1 MGLLKHEFTSSDHGL
16 GELLVPVASVDAL
29 CALLSRA
36 GYPASP
42 KQVAHTLVDI
52 HALAGSA
59 SVLLQDLQRQAA
71 SLSTATHISL
81 PDDQQLQRL
90 SSMVAVRFLLNRLA
104 PANRVWLVED
114 AALGPVLEVWQF
126 LTQRPLP
133 GRPAFTLDV
142 LGWRQ
147 FLQSFGSD
155 TFSHCSAGP
164 WIAPDQPSICLV
176 EQGAEWQFPVLAESQ
191 RVWWLASDDAEQ
203 LRQKLNDS
211 YVLHQNCQAV
221 DGEARSH
228 AGKVLK
234 ASRKGAA
241 VAICI
246 GDSSHSHS
254 AIQTHDLGILAAQ
267 LLEAELD
274 GTGLLGLPTLGAF
287 EHGEL
292 DTTEQGS
299 IASALNGLPDWSA
312 LPRRRFLN
320 DMVTVTRPSTQW
332 QMSGRDEPA
341 SDWKGA
347 LDHYF
352 ADTAEVN
359 PGVPAQVFN
368 LAHELAFPLFS
379 ERFPANYHGAGLVF
393 GSAPALAHDFG
404 LKAVYGAG
412 LSGRVVENAEVA
424 AFSRCLASRSGIS
437 LLTLEP
443 HRLYR
448 LQPLLK
454 SLTQQLHWIS
464 QAGDVPCWAGIPIV
478 VTADSSERSIALS
491 DSGVSQAAVRSFWV
505 PDTQTVLT
513 AVRHCLGEFGAVHV
527 IHAPSYSS
535 SFALSHAQASELME
549 QGAVCLRG
557 NCASQV
563 QVVACGA
570 KALMQAQVVCDH
582 LHARKMA
589 FSLVYLA
596 EPNAY
601 PGWNDRSSSDDA
613 MAGYFPPQVSHRL
626 LLTEVLPSS
635 RGFTQAAANSQTTV
649 IPVTGNANAGTD
661 RMASGSDM
669 AGDSDDIDRWL
680 SELFV

>member
-29 CALLSRA
+29 CALLNRA
-36 GYPASP
+36 GHPASP

-52 HALAGSA
+52 IALAGSA

-71 SLSTATHISL
+71 SLSTATSNSL
-81 PDDQQLQRL
+81 TDDQQLQRL

-104 PANRVWLVED
+104 PANRIWLVED
-114 AALGPVLEVWQF
+114 AALGPVLEVWQL

-142 LGWRQ
+142 LGWQQ

-191 RVWWLASDDAEQ
+191 RVWWLASDDTEH

-211 YVLHQNCQAV
+211 YVLHQNCQAE
-221 DGEARSH
+221 GGQARAHTGTTS
-228 AGKVLK
+228 KS
-234 ASRKGAA
+234 SRKGAA

-254 AIQTHDLGILAAQ
+254 AIQAHDLGILAAQ
-267 LLEAELD
+267 LLEAELA
-274 GTGLLGLPTLGAF
+274 GTGLLELPMLGAF
-287 EHGEL
+287 DKNEL
-292 DTTEQGS
+292 EITEPDA
-299 IASALNGLPDWSA
+299 IASALSGLPDWSA

-359 PGVPAQVFN
+359 PRVPAQVFN
-368 LAHELAFPLFS
+368 LTHELAFPLFS
-379 ERFPANYHGAGLVF
+379 ERFPANYHGAHFGFDLTAAHGLE
-393 GSAPALAHDFG
+393 
-404 LKAVYGAG
+404 
-412 LSGRVVENAEVA
+412 LSGRVLENAEVA

-443 HRLYR
+443 HRLHR

-478 VTADSSERSIALS
+478 VTADGSDTSIALS
-491 DSGVSQAAVRSFWV
+491 DSDMSQPAVRSFWV
-505 PDTQTVLT
+505 PDTQSVLT

-527 IHAPSYSS
+527 IHAPSCSS
-535 SFALSHAQASELME
+535 SFALSHAQANELIE

-570 KALMQAQVVCDH
+570 RALIQAQVVCDH

-596 EPNAY
+596 EADAY
-601 PGWNDRSSSDDA
+601 PGWNDRPASDDA

-635 RGFTQAAANSQTTV
+635 RGFTQAAENSQTTM
-649 IPVTGNANAGTD
+649 IPVTGNANARTE
-661 RMASGSDM
+661 ATAYGSDM
-669 AGDSDDIDRWL
+669 AGDSIAIDRWL

>member
-1 MGLLKHEFTSSDHGL
+1 M
-16 GELLVPVASVDAL
+16 PIASVDAL

-36 GYPASP
+36 GHPASP

-59 SVLLQDLQRQAA
+59 SILLQDLQRQAA
-71 SLSTATHISL
+71 SLSTATSNSL

-104 PANRVWLVED
+104 PANRIWLVED

-142 LGWRQ
+142 LGWQQ

-155 TFSHCSAGP
+155 TSSHCSAGP

-191 RVWWLASDDAEQ
+191 RVWWLASDDTEQ

-211 YVLHQNCQAV
+211 YALHQNCQSE
-221 DGEARSH
+221 GGQARSH
-228 AGKVLK
+228 TGKTPK
-234 ASRKGAA
+234 SSRKGAA
-241 VAICI
+241 VAIGVGAGAGAGA
-246 GDSSHSHS
+246 GDSNQCGS
-254 AIQTHDLGILAAQ
+254 AIHAHDLGILATQ
-267 LLEAELD
+267 LLEAELA
-274 GTGLLGLPTLGAF
+274 GTGLLELPMLGAF
-287 EHGEL
+287 DKNEL
-292 DTTEQGS
+292 ETTEPDA

-379 ERFPANYHGAGLVF
+379 ERFPANYHGAHFGFDLTPAHGLE
-393 GSAPALAHDFG
+393 
-404 LKAVYGAG
+404 

-478 VTADSSERSIALS
+478 VTADGSDRRIALS
-491 DSGVSQAAVRSFWV
+491 DSAVPQPAVRSFWV

-535 SFALSHAQASELME
+535 SFALSHAQASELIE

-570 KALMQAQVVCDH
+570 RALMQAQVVCDH

-596 EPNAY
+596 EPDAY
-601 PGWNDRSSSDDA
+601 PGWNDRPASDDA

-649 IPVTGNANAGTD
+649 IPVTDNANARTD

-669 AGDSDDIDRWL
+669 AGDSIAIDRWL
-680 SELFV
+680 SELFA